1 MRRNLSFINLI
12 KFLCAN
18 VVILC
23 HYVLAFLPY
32 ILIGAEEKIHFGKF
46 EKLIRDSVLYT
57 LVNGTF
63 CVYVFWVISGFLIY
77 YAHSYDNTGKRQVK
91 MALSKYFKPL
101 AGIFLTNF
109 LAYALQKVGA
119 MRNIDASVIAHSEYQ
134 IASYYQNKASIIRL
148 FYESLIGIYL
158 DDPFKIY
165 VNPLWTMKIEILG
178 SFFLIILLSLSKQV
192 KRNWALALITA
203 LGCFLIDVR
212 IICFVFGALCAAYF
226 VRKKN
231 IHYSWGIVACIIA
244 IVLCAGNS
252 TLLNRLYTCSVSF
265 FQIEINIGYVYQSIM
280 AAILVLGVVIIGKN
294 RMNPNGNRF
303 DTGNM
308 SMYLYF
314 FHWPILFSFS
324 CELLILGMK
333 FWNDYLSAAVFA
345 MTGGICLTYLVYIT
359 LMKLIDARWNGICK
373 KITDYLCVKE

>member
-226 VRKKN
+226 VRKKEYTLFLGN
-231 IHYSWGIVACIIA
+231 CCLHNRHSIVCRKQYLIESVIY
-244 IVLCAGNS
+244 VLRFFFSDRNQYRVC
-252 TLLNRLYTCSVSF
+252 LSV
-265 FQIEINIGYVYQSIM
+265 
-280 AAILVLGVVIIGKN
+280 
-294 RMNPNGNRF
+294 
-303 DTGNM
+303 
-308 SMYLYF
+308 
-314 FHWPILFSFS
+314 
-324 CELLILGMK
+324 
-333 FWNDYLSAAVFA
+333 DYGCYPCFR
-345 MTGGICLTYLVYIT
+345 GCNY
-359 LMKLIDARWNGICK
+359 R
-373 KITDYLCVKE
+373 